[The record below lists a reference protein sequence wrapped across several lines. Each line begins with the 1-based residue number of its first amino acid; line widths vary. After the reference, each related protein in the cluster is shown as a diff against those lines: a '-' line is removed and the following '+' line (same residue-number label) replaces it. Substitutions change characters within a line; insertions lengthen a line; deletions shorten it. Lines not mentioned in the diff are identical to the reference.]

1 LEAGYRIPKRLGGV
15 TEVIKVEELRPGKR
29 RKIEEEELPEPDNPI
44 FLPLGFRAANHG
56 APKAAV
62 VAPVPPPPPPTIS
75 RMNPTR
81 AELDQIIAMAIAER
95 NALAAATPPTPVATG
110 STLKAEERRPKS
122 NGASS
127 SKPKSQD
134 DKANKD
140 KRLIKLV
147 GEVVVKCMSRY
158 VKELGHDTFKQQ
170 AKEVRLVR
178 SLEFVFH

>member
-1 LEAGYRIPKRLGGV
+1 MEEFRPSKRQ
-15 TEVIKVEELRPGKR
+15 
-29 RKIEEEELPEPDNPI
+29 KIEEEEEPDNPV
-44 FLPLGFRAANHG
+44 FLPLGFRANIG
-56 APKAAV
+56 VPK
-62 VAPVPPPPPPTIS
+62 PIVPPSPRQALPPPTIT

-95 NALAAATPPTPVATG
+95 NALATATPATPVATG
-110 STLKAEERRPKS
+110 STPKTDERRPKS

-140 KRLIKLV
+140 KRLVKLV

-158 VKELGHDTFKQQ
+158 AKELGHDTFKQQ
-170 AKEVRLVR
+170 AKDVRVIR
-178 SLEFVFH
+178 PLEFGFY